1 MSDVQAN
8 AVPTADAA
16 RRRQPRAAVAA
27 APDTRAQE
35 FKGQAPPD
43 TPATPEEQELIQ
55 LERAWDA
62 AFVAKDIRFIE
73 RVLADEFV
81 VTYGDGTRGDKAAEL
96 AQTLDFD
103 QRVDSSVLDSF
114 RVRIYGE
121 TADRLVQPPHD
132 RTQVRQDRGGHL
144 PVRGRVREAR
154 RPLAVRVEPEH
165 PGLGRPSAL
174 RVWLS

>member
-1 MSDVQAN
+1 MLRLPTLVV
-8 AVPTADAA
+8 AVTLVLAL
-16 RRRQPRAAVAA
+16 
-27 APDTRAQE
+27 APAPVWAQE

-43 TPATPEEQELIQ
+43 TPPTPEEQELIQ

-103 QRVDSSVLDSF
+103 QRVDSSVLDGF
-114 RVRIYGE
+114 RVRIYGD
-121 TADRLVQPPHD
+121 TAVVWFSRHMTGPKSGKIVAVTYRFVDVFVKRA
-132 RTQVRQDRGGHL
+132 
-144 PVRGRVREAR
+144 GRWQCVSSQST
-154 RPLAVRVEPEH
+154 RVAD
-165 PGLGRPSAL
+165 GLKP
-174 RVWLS
+174 